1 MAPGSDVSVFDPG
14 SSIARDYLRGGIVL
28 GRALLRPTLEVG
40 LEGDSNFLTLAETRG
55 ARNGVFTISPG
66 LDLEVPVMRSGLRL
80 SYVPLLRLLNVAG
93 LPGSNVSHRVNLDV
107 TTKLTSALTLSFRA
121 HGARSVFDTLEF
133 DPGREVF
140 FSAKPFWRTD
150 AALTATYLLSPR
162 SALTALIG
170 INKVQFRGRPEATD
184 LFFDHTTMR
193 ASIGYMRRLSRRH
206 TGMLEME
213 VGANGSLRADNA
225 RDPQLNNYRLWQPA
239 VTVFSQFTPTL
250 TGQMSLSWRHQR
262 FPHAVRSFSGAQIS
276 FSLEK
281 RLGPAINLGLSGLR
295 TSVLSAFNPEEGNS
309 FAVSSGV
316 EARLTH
322 RLGPR
327 LSWGAGFDLQRLSFP
342 VPLSERS
349 SFGGSSLAHFA
360 GVRRSDSIVG
370 GNIEVRLQ
378 LIDLTAVRLGYV
390 FHRRGSSLSPFS
402 FERSRFIIGFSFGRT
417 IPTRIGTRRF

>member
-1 MAPGSDVSVFDPG
+1 MAPGSDVTVFDPG

-80 SYVPLLRLLNVAG
+80 TYAPLLRLLNVAG
-93 LPGSNVSHRVNLDV
+93 LPGSNVSHRVTLDV

-121 HGARSVFDTLEF
+121 HGSRSVFDTLEF

-162 SALTALIG
+162 SALTTLIG
-170 INKVQFRGRPEATD
+170 VNKVQFRGRPEATD

-193 ASIGYMRRLSRRH
+193 ASISYMRRLSRRH
-206 TGMLEME
+206 TGMLGLE

-225 RDPQLNNYRLWQPA
+225 RDPQLNNYRLWQPT
-239 VTVFSQFTPTL
+239 VTVLSQFTPTL
-250 TGQMSLSWRHQR
+250 TGQMSLAWRHQR

-309 FAVSSGV
+309 FAVSSGI
-316 EARLTH
+316 EAQLAH

-327 LSWGAGFDLQRLSFP
+327 LSWGAAADFQRLSFP

-349 SFGGSSLAHFA
+349 SFGGASLARFA
-360 GVRRSDSIVG
+360 GMRRSDSIVG
-370 GNIEVRLQ
+370 GRIEVRLR
-378 LIDLTAVRLGYV
+378 LIDLTDLRLGYV
-390 FHRRGSSLSPFS
+390 FHRRGSSVSPFS
-402 FERSRFIIGFSFGRT
+402 FERSRFIIGLSLGRT

>member
-1 MAPGSDVSVFDPG
+1 MAPGSDVTVFDPG

-80 SYVPLLRLLNVAG
+80 TYAPLLRLLNIAG

-150 AALTATYLLSPR
+150 VALTATYLLSPR
-162 SALTALIG
+162 SALTALMDV
-170 INKVQFRGRPEATD
+170 NKVQFRGRPDATD
-184 LFFDHTTMR
+184 LFFDHTMTR
-193 ASIGYMRRLSRRH
+193 ANISYMRRLSRHH
-206 TGMLEME
+206 TGMLGME

-250 TGQMSLSWRHQR
+250 TGQISLAWRHQR
-262 FPHAVRSFSGAQIS
+262 FPHAVRSFSGAQMS

-281 RLGPAINLGLSGLR
+281 RLGPAITLSLSGLR

-316 EARLTH
+316 EARLRH
-322 RLGPR
+322 RFGPR
-327 LSWGAGFDLQRLSFP
+327 LSWGAGVDVQRLSFP
-342 VPLSERS
+342 VPVSERS
-349 SFGGSSLAHFA
+349 SFGGSSLARFA
-360 GVRRSDSIVG
+360 GVRRSDSILG
-370 GNIEVRLQ
+370 GSIEVRLQ
-378 LIDLTAVRLGYV
+378 LIDLTAVHLGYV
-390 FHRRGSSLSPFS
+390 LHRRGSSLSPFS